1 MFSVMFEVLPRQER
15 FDDYLAFAKELK
27 PMLEKIDG
35 FVDNERFKSTRRP
48 GWLLSHS
55 TWRDEKAVVRWRTV
69 GEHHAIQE
77 RGRNEIFHDYHL
89 RVGDV
94 TFDSHPPA
102 AAPVREQRLD
112 ATQAGVAK
120 VVTLTEV
127 TPADSSAQAPD
138 AGSLAAMLGL
148 DPGRQDTM
156 AAVADHDVFSSI
168 YTPGKLALLVSWR
181 DGAAASAWAPAQR
194 IANASV
200 RHRRVRVV
208 RDYGMF
214 DRREAPQYFEP
225 AQVR

>member
-27 PMLEKIDG
+27 PRLEKIDG

-77 RGRNEIFHDYHL
+77 RGRNEIFRDYHL

-112 ATQAGVAK
+112 ATQTGIAK
-120 VVTLTEV
+120 IVTLTEL
-127 TPADSSAQAPD
+127 TPDDPSRAPQAE
-138 AGSLAAMLGL
+138 SLASMLGL
-148 DPGRQDTM
+148 DAAKPH
-156 AAVADHDVFSSI
+156 AVADQDVFSSI

-181 DGAAASAWAPAQR
+181 DEAAASAWAPAQR

-214 DRREAPQYFEP
+214 DRAEAPQYFPEAR
-225 AQVR
+225 AQ